1 MQDVEVEILF
11 AEYSASANARY
22 NGVKSWWR
30 FPDKIDDCYSFFS
43 NTYTNNVDNDIAQ
56 SR

>member
-30 FPDKIDDCYSFFS
+30 FPDKIGDCYSFFS